1 MELNADAVAIGAG
14 MLAVG
19 QSPNVVNPQNGED
32 VVDADAG
39 FHVRLLAHGLAQGIG
54 GEKENGVGSEM

>member
-1 MELNADAVAIGAG
+1 MELDADAVAIGAG

-32 VVDADAG
+32 VIESHSG
-39 FHVRLLAHGLAQGIG
+39 LHIGLAAQGLAG
-54 GEKENGVGSEM
+54 DVLWGKERGL